1 MVAISD
7 AGAGELENSVV
18 NVTSEQSGHKRNPA
32 VIFDGEF
39 IHLVYKNTTEGVVN
53 YLKGEIS
60 GTSKV
65 EGVELEESP
74 WEITRDESGWTLGGK
89 NAAYILY
96 DMTGR
101 TLEMGELFNELYIP
115 NSKTAMILQLRSN
128 NQVKSFK
135 LIR

>member
-7 AGAGELENSVV
+7 AGASELENSVV
-18 NVTSEQSGHKRNPA
+18 NVTADLSGHKRNPA

-39 IHLVYKNTTEGVVN
+39 IHLVYKNTTEGIVN
-53 YLKGEIS
+53 YMKGEIS

-65 EGVELEESP
+65 EGVEFEDSP
-74 WEITRDESGWTLGGK
+74 WLISGDEFGWTLRGK
-89 NAAYILY
+89 NASYTLY
-96 DMTGR
+96 DLNGR
-101 TLEMGELFNELYIP
+101 ALEMGEFFNKLYIP
-115 NSKTAMILQLRSN
+115 NSKKAMILQLRSN